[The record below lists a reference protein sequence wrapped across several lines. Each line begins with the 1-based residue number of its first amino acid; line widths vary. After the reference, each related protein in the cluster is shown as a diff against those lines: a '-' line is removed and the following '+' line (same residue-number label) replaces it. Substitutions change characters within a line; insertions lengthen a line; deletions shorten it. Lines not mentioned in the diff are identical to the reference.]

1 MADRWS
7 CASTTEVPPRGRL
20 CSTYRGGAPV
30 RLGSR
35 GLAWSHCT
43 SWISQRCG
51 RIEPRAQ
58 ARLAI
63 RLGPHIGL
71 DERSQVGAIEVQQRD
86 GSVVLLIEGS
96 TVKASKPCRAI

>member
-7 CASTTEVPPRGRL
+7 CDQRP
-20 CSTYRGGAPV
+20 
-30 RLGSR
+30 GSLR
-35 GLAWSHCT
+35 ADVCAQLIAGERPCAWDHGDWPGCIAQAGLAK
-43 SWISQRCG
+43 RCG

-71 DERSQVGAIEVQQRD
+71 DEGSQVGAIEVQQRD

-96 TVKASKPCRAI
+96 TIKPSKPCRAI